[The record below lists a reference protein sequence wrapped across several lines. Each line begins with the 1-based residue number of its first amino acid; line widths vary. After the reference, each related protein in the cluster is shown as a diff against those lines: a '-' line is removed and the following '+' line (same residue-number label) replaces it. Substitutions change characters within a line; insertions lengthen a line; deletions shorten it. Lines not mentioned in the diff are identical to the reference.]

1 MVGKTIATSINDD
14 LIVAVTQR
22 MTSDPDFVGHYTS
35 SYLLDHHGR
44 TLVARKSRGIDN
56 HLDARMIR
64 ESDALCLA
72 SSASLHVPDLV
83 YADND
88 ILVESFCDGSR
99 LDLAQTGWQNTYRFV
114 VKEMTKIY
122 HLDVSEVEGPRTVA
136 EWWSWMRLFADELW
150 RRLIPDFSD
159 RYHELGLEPLTT
171 VWESRRGFGGLDQ
184 PTRLVHSDLHEEN
197 ILVGESGPWILDWEL
212 ALKADPLWDAAVCLH
227 RTKWRH
233 PEQRALVRAL
243 WLDALDI
250 HDNADADAI
259 LDSYIFLERWKSVLV
274 DVVRYPREIR
284 EATMAPNVIEERA
297 RSLSHKLRALS
308 VHMPFRTLTTPQITD
323 LLTAWAGRG

>member
-1 MVGKTIATSINDD
+1 MVGKTIATNINDD

-22 MTSDPDFVGHYTS
+22 MTSGPDFVGHYTN

-56 HLDARMIR
+56 YFDARMIR
-64 ESDALCLA
+64 ESDALRLA
-72 SSASLHVPDLV
+72 ASTSQRVPDLV
-83 YADND
+83 YTDNN
-88 ILVESFCDGSR
+88 ILIESFCDGSR
-99 LDLAQTGWQNTYRFV
+99 LDLTQAGWQNTYRFV

-122 HLDVSEVEGPRTVA
+122 RLDVSEVEGPCTVA

-159 RYHELGLEPLTT
+159 RYRELGLKPLET
-171 VWESRRGFGGLDQ
+171 VWASRRRFGGLDR
-184 PTRLVHSDLHEEN
+184 PTRLVHSDLHEAN
-197 ILVGESGPWILDWEL
+197 ILVGESGPWVLDWEL

-233 PEQRALVRAL
+233 PEQRASVRAL
-243 WLDALDI
+243 WLDALNM
-250 HDNADADAI
+250 HGNADAI
-259 LDSYIFLERWKSVLV
+259 LESYIFLEQWKSVLV

-284 EATMAPNVIEERA
+284 QAALPLNVIEERA
-297 RSLSHKLRALS
+297 RSLSHKLTALS
-308 VHMPFRTLTTPQITD
+308 EHMPCRTLTPTQIAD
-323 LLTAWAGRG
+323 LLTAWAGLG